1 MIVKLF
7 TKRQPGNYK
16 RNKHNLLTGCKHIVF
31 RPVFNIADS
40 SITIVVLLMILFQKQ
55 FFHPAEVTETAE
67 RKEDGE
73 APLVQ

>member
-16 RNKHNLLTGCKHIVF
+16 RNRRYLLTGCKHIVF

-55 FFHPAEVTETAE
+55 FCHLLGRLNLPA
-67 RKEDGE
+67 KEPRGNFSC
-73 APLVQ
+73 